1 MEGTHLDV
9 TPQHVYPEGEMSE
22 SLDHEACALDK
33 PTAPRALLGARTN
46 HHRFLGEL

>member
-9 TPQHVYPEGEMSE
+9 TPQHVNSEGEMGE
-22 SLDHEACALDK
+22 SLDHEAYALDK
-33 PTAPRALLGARTN
+33 PTVPRALLGAPTD